1 MLYKWNI
8 IGHEKQLVALERD
21 IKDKALSHAYLFA
34 GPEKVGKFT
43 VAKKLAHILQCPNNF
58 CHTCP
63 TCKQITKGGHPDTIE
78 MRNDG
83 SSIKIEHVRDLIS
96 RLHMTTSSNYKIF
109 LAEDIERMTPEAAN
123 CLLKTLE
130 DPPPQV
136 IFICSTTNVRVVLP
150 TIVSRMRIIKFRSF
164 SDSFLK
170 HSLGSF
176 FPEADEETLKQVAA
190 LSMGKSGRAFKLMR
204 DGELLSHFRKIYNDV
219 LRLLSTETVSEKF
232 SYVKEIFDDP
242 RLTSDFL
249 DVLLHVLRNRVIS
262 DRDHDKS
269 VCLKNIETVQST
281 MSLLKKNVN
290 ARIALENLMLSL

>member
-1 MLYKWNI
+1 MLYKWNV

-21 IKDKALSHAYLFA
+21 IKDKSLSHAYLFA

-63 TCKQITKGGHPDTIE
+63 TCKQITKGGHPDTME

-83 SSIKIEHVRDLIS
+83 TSIKIEQVRDLIA
-96 RLHMTTSSNYKIF
+96 RLHMTTSGNYKVF

-136 IFICSTTNVRVVLP
+136 IFIFTTTNVREVLP
-150 TIVSRMRIIKFRSF
+150 TIVSRMRIVKFRNF
-164 SDSFLK
+164 SDSFLS
-170 HSLGSF
+170 HSLKSF

-204 DGELLSHFRKIYNDV
+204 DGELLSYFRKLYNDV

-232 SYVKEIFDDP
+232 SYIKEIFADP
-242 RLTSDFL
+242 KLTSDFL
-249 DVLLHVLRNRVIS
+249 DVLLHVLRSRVIA
-262 DRDHDKS
+262 DRGHDKAL
-269 VCLKNIETVQST
+269 CLRNIETVQAT